1 MKRGRG
7 VPLHEEMMFIRNY
20 VVLGIFTPLF
30 CIHTISLG
38 VLLEPGYSHLYH
50 TMNEISRGLRERGL
64 MLELF

>member
-1 MKRGRG
+1 
-7 VPLHEEMMFIRNY
+7 MFIRNY
-20 VVLGIFTPLF
+20 VVMGIFTPLF